1 MRKKVLIGVGVAV
14 IIALFVGISIFRAAS
29 KENPTV
35 ETVKLEQKEITGNVM
50 IPGTLQLM
58 NEQKIYYDAERG
70 KIKKILVKEGD
81 KIKKGAPLVIYENE
95 QLELEK
101 EQAKLS
107 IEQSY
112 IKLDQINEQLDD
124 LKKKE
129 EELKKQ
135 VGKEEAEKQ
144 IENEKNQ
151 LQMDKK
157 MTNLELKQQK
167 IQLETVEK
175 KILELEVKSEVD
187 GIVITVDEDA
197 AVAMGENVKP
207 IIHIGSLNKMKVE
220 GVISEYDSLKIKE
233 GQPVV
238 LKSDVVPDAKWKGK
252 VLKIGILPQQ
262 GSEMAAETGNE
273 AVQYPVEVLV
283 QDQNIP
289 VKPGFKLIMEI
300 ETERKKANVIPLT
313 AVKQDDDQQYVYVVK
328 NGKITRKEIKTGTST
343 DEYIE
348 VTSGLTKD
356 DEIVRE
362 PSDEIKAGVEVTIK

>member
-167 IQLETVEK
+167 IQKETVEK
-175 KILELEVKSEVD
+175 KISELEVKSEVD

-197 AVAMGENVKP
+197 SVAMGENVKP
-207 IIHIGSLNKMKVE
+207 LIHIGSLNKMKVE

-233 GQPVV
+233 GQSVV

-262 GSEMAAETGNE
+262 SSEMTETGNE

-283 QDQNIP
+283 EDQNIP

-313 AVKQDDDQQYVYVVK
+313 AVQQDDDQQYVYVVK
-328 NGKITRKEIKTGTST
+328 NGIITRKEIKTGTST

>member
-197 AVAMGENVKP
+197 SVAMGENVKP
-207 IIHIGSLNKMKVE
+207 LIHIGSLNKMKVE

-233 GQPVV
+233 GQSVV

-262 GSEMAAETGNE
+262 SSEMTETGNE

-313 AVKQDDDQQYVYVVK
+313 AVQQDDDQQYVYVVK

>member
-1 MRKKVLIGVGVAV
+1 MRKKVLIGIGVAV

-35 ETVKLEQKEITGNVM
+35 ETVKMKEKEITGNVM

-70 KIKKILVKEGD
+70 KVKKILVNEGD
-81 KIKKGAPLVIYENE
+81 KIKKGTPLVIYENE

-112 IKLDQINEQLDD
+112 IKLDQINEQLED

-167 IQLETVEK
+167 IQKETVEK
-175 KILELEVKSEVD
+175 KISELEVKSEVD

-197 AVAMGENVKP
+197 SVAMGENVKP
-207 IIHIGSLNKMKVE
+207 LIHIGSLNKMKVE

-233 GQPVV
+233 GQSVV

-262 GSEMAAETGNE
+262 SSEMTETGNE

-313 AVKQDDDQQYVYVVK
+313 AVQQDDDQQYVYVVK